1 MRSQLIEIPV
11 GEGSVAGTLAA
22 PATTLPG
29 VLFVHGWGGSQERD
43 LVRAREIAALGCV
56 CLTFDLRGHARN
68 EAGRKTVTRA
78 DNLADALAAFD
89 TLAAQP
95 GVDRDA
101 IAVVGSSYGAYLASL
116 LTTLRP
122 VRWLSLR
129 VPALYRDSDWDRP
142 KARLDR
148 ADLAR
153 YRSLPLTPDD
163 NRALAAAAA
172 FRGDVLLVESEHDTL
187 VPHATLVS
195 WMGAFRRARSL
206 TYRVVTGADHAL
218 SEEAHR
224 RDYTCLLVR
233 WVTEMVL
240 GAR

>member
-11 GEGSVAGTLAA
+11 AGGSVAGTLAA
-22 PATTLPG
+22 PATSLPG

-56 CLTFDLRGHARN
+56 CLTFDLRGHART
-68 EAGRKTVTRA
+68 EAQRQTVTREH
-78 DNLADALAAFD
+78 NLDDVLAAYD

-101 IAVVGSSYGAYLASL
+101 MAVVGSSYGGYLSSVLAS
-116 LTTLRP
+116 LRP

-129 VPALYRDSDWDRP
+129 VPALYRDLDWDVP
-142 KARLDR
+142 KAALDR

-153 YRSLPLTPDD
+153 YRRQRVLPED
-163 NRALAAAAA
+163 NRALAAAAG
-172 FRGDVLLVESEHDTL
+172 FRGDVLLVESEHDKL
-187 VPHATLVS
+187 VPHTTLAS
-195 WMGAFRRARSL
+195 WIGAFRCARSL
-206 TYRVVTGADHAL
+206 TYRVIAGADHAL
-218 SEEAHR
+218 SDEAHK
-224 RDYTCLLVR
+224 RDYTGLLVR
-233 WVTEMVL
+233 WITEMVL